1 MSIKGVD
8 AQSSTLFGRWSSRSM
23 ATLHHYPFCPHSR
36 FARLALAEHGI
47 AVTLVEEKPW
57 ERRQEFLVLNPAGTL
72 PVFIDDTELVVT
84 GAGGLAAF
92 VSEAADRNTSAQR
105 LMPDRIAA
113 RVEVR
118 RLLDWFNGKF
128 FEEVSGYLVGEK
140 IHKRYI
146 PAGAGGGSPDMAA
159 IRAARNNIR
168 YHLRYIGF
176 LLGRR
181 NCLAG
186 DELTY
191 ADLAAAAHL
200 SCVDYLGDVPWDE
213 NEAARQWYARMKSRP
228 AFRALLSDRV
238 AGMAPAESYAD
249 LDF

>member
-1 MSIKGVD
+1 
-8 AQSSTLFGRWSSRSM
+8 M
-23 ATLHHYPFCPHSR
+23 ATLFHDPFCPHSR

-47 AVTLVEEKPW
+47 ATTLIAEKPW
-57 ERRQEFLVLNPAGTL
+57 ERREDFLILNPAGTL
-72 PVFIDDTELVVT
+72 PVFVDDTELVVT

-92 VSEAADRNTSAQR
+92 LSETTDPAGATRR
-105 LMPDRIAA
+105 LMPDDVAA

-128 FEEVSGYLVGEK
+128 YEEVSGYLVAEK
-140 IHKRYI
+140 IHKRYM
-146 PAGAGGGSPDMAA
+146 PTGAGGGSPDMAA
-159 IRAARNNIR
+159 IRAARSNIR

-191 ADLAAAAHL
+191 ADLAAAGHL
-200 SCVDYLGDVPWDE
+200 SCADYLGDVPWDE
-213 NEAARQWYARMKSRP
+213 SEAARQWYARMKSRP
-228 AFRALLSDRV
+228 AFRALLSERV
-238 AGMAPAESYAD
+238 AGIAPAASYAD

>member
-1 MSIKGVD
+1 
-8 AQSSTLFGRWSSRSM
+8 M
-23 ATLHHYPFCPHSR
+23 ATLHHYPLCPHSR

-47 AVTLVEEKPW
+47 AATLVEEKPW
-57 ERRQEFLVLNPAGTL
+57 ERRQEFLILNPAGTL

>member
-1 MSIKGVD
+1 
-8 AQSSTLFGRWSSRSM
+8 M
-23 ATLHHYPFCPHSR
+23 ATLHQYPFCPHSR

-47 AVTLVEEKPW
+47 AATLIQEKPW
-57 ERRQEFLVLNPAGTL
+57 ERREEFLILNPAGTL
-72 PVFIDDTELVVT
+72 PVFVDDTELVVT

-92 VSEAADRNTSAQR
+92 LSETVDPSASSQR
-105 LMPDRIAA
+105 LIPDDIAA

-128 FEEVSGYLVGEK
+128 FEEVSGYLVAEK

-146 PAGAGGGSPDMAA
+146 PVVAGGGSPDMAS

-186 DELTY
+186 DDLTY
-191 ADLAAAAHL
+191 ADLAAAGHL

-213 NEAARQWYARMKSRP
+213 SEAARQWYARIKSRP

-238 AGMAPAESYAD
+238 AGMAPAETYAD